1 MVGSVICLVMM
12 LAPKLRTERAR
23 LDIALAHPDAMIFF
37 GQLDED
43 LTGASSVLVA
53 DTSSV
58 RVLATRDGAV
68 SVDVPW
74 PEVAGISIR
83 AQAQPGGE
91 ASALVIRLAAG
102 ETVTFWVERALTR
115 VHLAELEE
123 LRAAPPTPSSAPA
136 TARPAAA
143 A

>member
-1 MVGSVICLVMM
+1 MLGS
-12 LAPKLRTERAR
+12 KLRTERVR
-23 LDIALAHPDAMIFF
+23 LDIALANPDATFFF
-37 GQLDED
+37 GQLDDD

-74 PEVAGISIR
+74 PEVASISIR
-83 AQAQPGGE
+83 AQAQPGAE
-91 ASALVIRLAAG
+91 ARALVIRPAAG

-123 LRAAPPTPSSAPA
+123 LRAAPPTPTPAPA
-136 TARPAAA
+136 TTPPAAA